1 MRLATESSP
10 PPKEG
15 PVLFGPDGEKIG
27 RKEVRR
33 VGFSP
38 MMEHRGFFPLKE
50 VA

>member
-1 MRLATESSP
+1 MRLATETAA

-38 MMEHRGFFPLKE
+38 EMEHRGYSPLNR
-50 VA
+50 AA